1 MALYKTRNGEV
12 FMRYGLPYSASK
24 NTIAEWVIFNLP
36 RGNRFVDL
44 FAGGCAVTHC
54 AMLSGKYKYFLAN
67 DIGEAPRIFKMAING
82 EFENYAMIP
91 TREEFDADKENDYV
105 LALVNSFGNIKK
117 SYLWDKKVE
126 SVKVEASRM
135 LSAPSQYERRMHYKK
150 FIKEL
155 DKYIKSGETLNGI
168 DRLENLE
175 RLQGLERLEIS
186 NKDYRT
192 VSLFA
197 DDVIYADPPYK
208 GTSDAC
214 NDGNEFDYGQFEEWL
229 NKVEIPVYVSEYTC
243 PKGCVELNFTERA
256 GTMKSGADKRTEEKL
271 FVQER
276 FADVAYKTEK
286 YEHISL
292 GI

>member
-1 MALYKTRNGEV
+1 
-12 FMRYGLPYSASK
+12 MRYGLPYSASK

-82 EFENYAMIP
+82 EFENYATIP
-91 TREEFDADKENDYV
+91 TREEFDADKENDYI
-105 LALVNSFGNIKK
+105 LALVNSFGNTKK

-126 SVKVEASRM
+126 HVKVEASRM
-135 LSAPSQYERRMHYKK
+135 LSAPSQYERRIHYKK

-155 DKYIKSGETLNGI
+155 DKYIKSGGTLNGI
-168 DRLENLE
+168 DRLESLERLQGLESLE

-192 VSLFA
+192 VPLFA

-208 GTSDAC
+208 NTSSAC
-214 NDGNEFDYGQFEEWL
+214 NEGDAFDYGQFEDWL

>member
-1 MALYKTRNGEV
+1 
-12 FMRYGLPYSASK
+12 MRYGLPYSASK

-82 EFENYAMIP
+82 EFENYATIP

-105 LALVNSFGNIKK
+105 LALMNSFGNTKK

-135 LSAPSQYERRMHYKK
+135 LSAPSQYERRIHYKK

-168 DRLENLE
+168 DRLESLERLQGLERLE

-192 VSLFA
+192 VPLFA

-208 GTSDAC
+208 NTSSAC
-214 NDGNEFDYGQFEEWL
+214 NEGDKFDYEQFEEWL

-243 PKGCVELNFTERA
+243 PKGCVELNFTERS
-256 GTMKSGADKRTEEKL
+256 GTMKSGADKKTEEKL

-276 FADVAYKTEK
+276 FVDVAYKTEK

>member
-1 MALYKTRNGEV
+1 
-12 FMRYGLPYSASK
+12 MRYGLPYSASK

-82 EFENYAMIP
+82 EFENYATIP
-91 TREEFDADKENDYV
+91 TREEFDADKENDYI
-105 LALVNSFGNIKK
+105 LAIVNSFGNTKK

-135 LSAPSQYERRMHYKK
+135 LSAPSQYERRIHYKK

-168 DRLENLE
+168 DRLESLERLQGLERLE

-192 VSLFA
+192 VPLFA

-208 GTSDAC
+208 NTSSAC
-214 NDGNEFDYGQFEEWL
+214 NDGNEFDYGEFEEWL
-229 NKVEIPVYVSEYTC
+229 NKVDIPVYVSEYTC

>member
-1 MALYKTRNGEV
+1 
-12 FMRYGLPYSASK
+12 MRYGLPYSASK

-44 FAGGCAVTHC
+44 VAGGCAVTHC

-82 EFENYAMIP
+82 EFENYATIP
-91 TREEFDADKENDYV
+91 TREEFDAEKENDYI
-105 LALVNSFGNIKK
+105 LALVNSFGNTKK

-135 LSAPSQYERRMHYKK
+135 LSAPSQYERRIHYKK

-168 DRLENLE
+168 DRLESLERLQGLERLE

-186 NKDYRT
+186 NQDYRT
-192 VSLFA
+192 VPLFA

-208 GTSDAC
+208 NTSSAC
-214 NDGNEFDYGQFEEWL
+214 NEGDEFDYEQFEEWL
-229 NKVEIPVYVSEYTC
+229 NKVEIPVYVSEYTF
-243 PKGCVELNFTERA
+243 PKGCV
-256 GTMKSGADKRTEEKL
+256 
-271 FVQER
+271 
-276 FADVAYKTEK
+276 
-286 YEHISL
+286 
-292 GI
+292 

>member
-1 MALYKTRNGEV
+1 
-12 FMRYGLPYSASK
+12 MRYGLPYSASK

-82 EFENYAMIP
+82 EFDNYATIP
-91 TREEFDADKENDYV
+91 TREEFDAEKENDYV
-105 LALVNSFGNIKK
+105 LAIVNSFGNTKK

-135 LSAPSQYERRMHYKK
+135 LSAPSQYERRIHYKK

-168 DRLENLE
+168 DRLESLE
-175 RLQGLERLEIS
+175 RLKGLERLEIS

-192 VSLFA
+192 VPLFA

-208 GTSDAC
+208 NTSSAC
-214 NDGNEFDYGQFEEWL
+214 NEGNEFDYGQFEEWL

-276 FADVAYKTEK
+276 FADVAYRTEK

>member
-1 MALYKTRNGEV
+1 
-12 FMRYGLPYSASK
+12 MRYGLPYSASK
-24 NTIAEWVIFNLP
+24 NTIAEWVIFNMP

-82 EFENYAMIP
+82 EFENYATIP

-105 LALVNSFGNIKK
+105 LALMNSFGNTKK

-135 LSAPSQYERRMHYKK
+135 LSAPSQYERRIHYKK

-168 DRLENLE
+168 DRLESLERLQGLERLE

-192 VSLFA
+192 VPLFA

-208 GTSDAC
+208 NTSSAC
-214 NDGNEFDYGQFEEWL
+214 NEGDEFDYGQFEDWL
-229 NKVEIPVYVSEYTC
+229 SKVEIPVYVSEYTC

>member
-1 MALYKTRNGEV
+1 
-12 FMRYGLPYSASK
+12 MRYGLPYSASK

-82 EFENYAMIP
+82 EFENYATIP
-91 TREEFDADKENDYV
+91 TREEFDAEKENDYV
-105 LALVNSFGNIKK
+105 LALVNSFGNTKK

-135 LSAPSQYERRMHYKK
+135 LSAPSQYERRIHYKK

-155 DKYIKSGETLNGI
+155 DQYIKSGETLNGI
-168 DRLENLE
+168 DRLESLERLQGLERLE

-192 VSLFA
+192 VPLFA

-208 GTSDAC
+208 GTSSAC
-214 NDGNEFDYGQFEEWL
+214 DESGGGFNYSEFEDWL

>member
-1 MALYKTRNGEV
+1 
-12 FMRYGLPYSASK
+12 MRYGLPYSASK

-82 EFENYAMIP
+82 EFENYATIP
-91 TREEFDADKENDYV
+91 TREEFDAEKENDYI
-105 LALVNSFGNIKK
+105 LALVNSFGNTKK

-135 LSAPSQYERRMHYKK
+135 LSAPSQYERRIHYKK

-168 DRLENLE
+168 DRLESLERLQGLERLE

-186 NKDYRT
+186 NQDYRT
-192 VSLFA
+192 VPLFA

-208 GTSDAC
+208 NTSSAC
-214 NDGNEFDYGQFEEWL
+214 NEGDEFDYEQFEEWL

-276 FADVAYKTEK
+276 FADVAYRTEK

>member
-1 MALYKTRNGEV
+1 
-12 FMRYGLPYSASK
+12 MRYGLPYSASK

-82 EFENYAMIP
+82 EFENYATIP
-91 TREEFDADKENDYV
+91 TREEFDAEKENDYI
-105 LALVNSFGNIKK
+105 LALMNSFGNTKK
-117 SYLWDKKVE
+117 GYLWNKKVE

-135 LSAPSQYERRMHYKK
+135 LSAPSQYERRIHYKK

-155 DKYIKSGETLNGI
+155 DQYIKSGETLNGI
-168 DRLENLE
+168 DRLESLERLQGLERLE

-192 VSLFA
+192 VPLFA

-208 GTSDAC
+208 NTSSAC
-214 NDGNEFDYGQFEEWL
+214 NEGDKFDYEQFEEWL

>member
-1 MALYKTRNGEV
+1 
-12 FMRYGLPYSASK
+12 MRYGLPYSASK

-82 EFENYAMIP
+82 EFENYATIP

-105 LALVNSFGNIKK
+105 LALVNSFGNTKK

-135 LSAPSQYERRMHYKK
+135 LSAPSQYERRIHYKK

-168 DRLENLE
+168 DRLERLE

-192 VSLFA
+192 VPLFA

-208 GTSDAC
+208 NTSSAC
-214 NDGNEFDYGQFEEWL
+214 NEGDEFDYGQFEEWL

-256 GTMKSGADKRTEEKL
+256 GTMKSGADKKTEEKL

-276 FADVAYKTEK
+276 FADVAYRTEK